1 MGCAL
6 DCAELL
12 LVTAAV
18 LLVSKERAAMT
29 SMEESSA
36 IDALLTVDL
45 PEERYTIARQGKEIE
60 LQIRGLTHDEA
71 LALQEYSKK
80 DDVTNALYEQR
91 MLTHALLWPKMTGG
105 QIKAWQKSS
114 AAGEINDV
122 VKIVMRLSGME
133 EDAAKNAYKSVSA
146 EPESGE

>member
-1 MGCAL
+1 
-6 DCAELL
+6 
-12 LVTAAV
+12 
-18 LLVSKERAAMT
+18 MT
-29 SMEESSA
+29 GMDEAGA
-36 IDALLTVDL
+36 IAALLTVEL
-45 PEERYTIARQGKEIE
+45 PEETYTVSRQGSEVA

-80 DDVTNALYEQR
+80 DDVTNAMYEQR
-91 MLTHALLWPKMTGG
+91 MLTQAVLWPKMTGG

-133 EDAAKNAYKSVSA
+133 EDSAKNAYKSVPEES
-146 EPESGE
+146 ESGE